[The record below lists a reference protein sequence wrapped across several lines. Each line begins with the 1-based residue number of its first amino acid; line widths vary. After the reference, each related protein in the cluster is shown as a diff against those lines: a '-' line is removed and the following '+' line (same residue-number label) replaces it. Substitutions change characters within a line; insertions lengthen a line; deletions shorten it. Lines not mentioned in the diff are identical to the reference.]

1 MKNIPLRYT
10 QETTIPE
17 NGYVCGGYK
26 FVGWRTGGKKSEQK
40 VYQPGDKVSRLCATN
55 NGTVNLYPIW
65 EPCEYTIT
73 FDYQTGNKREK
84 VTCKYKETYT
94 LPTVNRLGWTFE
106 GWSRF
111 AGSTNVISYAPNV
124 KTAVFEDEKD
134 FTLYAVYKPT
144 PMIQIIAGTPQIKL
158 LTAELMDSIVLNIDY
173 PFLWLK

>member
-1 MKNIPLRYT
+1 MKDRTYTANWKENSYTIVFNVEGEVTRGEMKNIPLRYT

-94 LPTVNRLGWTFE
+94 FPTVNRLGWTFE
-106 GWSRF
+106 GWSPVRGF
-111 AGSTNVISYAPNV
+111 DKCDQLCT
-124 KTAVFEDEKD
+124 EC
-134 FTLYAVYKPT
+134 
-144 PMIQIIAGTPQIKL
+144 
-158 LTAELMDSIVLNIDY
+158 
-173 PFLWLK
+173 